1 MKKLD
6 FVLLVFIFFC
16 SFCLYSQRIPGS
28 YYDFIEQTQNM
39 KANHN
44 SSSLIIYRPENTNQL
59 NEIRC
64 FFKLEDMN
72 GNDVTYEKSI
82 CSATYE
88 WVTWRSDLSKITK
101 KNPKELSYVFERN
114 NQGEVLK
121 YQKRYFLS
129 GGIAMHLNLKKG
141 KYRISVYTPIE
152 NQNGFKYSTDTKSF
166 EWKSNSFFYDTE
178 NPTKVIFVSPTFT
191 ENGFY
196 AGGWKIDYKAPKHR
210 LY

>member
-6 FVLLVFIFFC
+6 FILLVFIFFC

-39 KANHN
+39 EVNHN

-141 KYRISVYTPIE
+141 KYTVNVTF
-152 NQNGFKYSTDTKSF
+152 NGKEKYSATSRCMPFAQEELSDKCVCCGKPAKKMVY
-166 EWKSNSFFYDTE
+166 WGRAY
-178 NPTKVIFVSPTFT
+178 
-191 ENGFY
+191 
-196 AGGWKIDYKAPKHR
+196 
-210 LY
+210 

>member
-1 MKKLD
+1 
-6 FVLLVFIFFC
+6 
-16 SFCLYSQRIPGS
+16 
-28 YYDFIEQTQNM
+28 M

-101 KNPKELSYVFERN
+101 KNPKIN
-114 NQGEVLK
+114 NK
-121 YQKRYFLS
+121 
-129 GGIAMHLNLKKG
+129 N
-141 KYRISVYTPIE
+141 
-152 NQNGFKYSTDTKSF
+152 N
-166 EWKSNSFFYDTE
+166 
-178 NPTKVIFVSPTFT
+178 
-191 ENGFY
+191 
-196 AGGWKIDYKAPKHR
+196 
-210 LY
+210 